1 MNTISNMIP
10 KHHVSFLMFCTA
22 SLAAAWE
29 HNIHNAASLGFGHQ
43 RLMGL
48 RVCGLIGLC
57 SDAIA
62 QIYIIIDGGIPQ
74 ALGLAR

>member
-1 MNTISNMIP
+1 MISNMIP
-10 KHHVSFLMFCTA
+10 KHHISFLVFCTA
-22 SLAAAWE
+22 SPTIARE
-29 HNIHNAASLGFGHQ
+29 HNIQNAASPGFGHQ

-57 SDAIA
+57 SDTIP
-62 QIYIIIDGGIPQ
+62 QIYIIIEGGIPQ